1 MCLNHYGRSNMS
13 LASFNLSPVRGCISF
28 EILRFEM
35 SFDFMCYLFCG
46 LALGDKRWRDFICI
60 SQCLF
65 CFLVFGMKKRQIKW
79 AWGGVQT
86 AFNDLKS
93 QNLHHRRIV
102 IDEMAKSFIS
112 PIFYETINSRKS
124 ILIIVLT
131 AGHAIPKTEFCRAKS
146 ELTANQMEMP
156 LKVTDKRHTWL
167 SALNLCHFMCILK
180 FTRANFIIHY
190 VRITYFMLFYLP
202 SISICWGWIL
212 KPLLGH
218 ACNHSHPENSSDE
231 LNGLKLNDSIQCS
244 IQIDL
249 NAKKYY
255 TN

>member
-1 MCLNHYGRSNMS
+1 
-13 LASFNLSPVRGCISF
+13 
-28 EILRFEM
+28 
-35 SFDFMCYLFCG
+35 
-46 LALGDKRWRDFICI
+46 
-60 SQCLF
+60 
-65 CFLVFGMKKRQIKW
+65 MKKRQIKW

-102 IDEMAKSFIS
+102 IDEMDKSFMS
-112 PIFYETINSRKS
+112 PIFDETINSRKS
-124 ILIIVLT
+124 ILIIVYSDC
-131 AGHAIPKTEFCRAKS
+131 GQAIPCEFA
-146 ELTANQMEMP
+146 ANPKAHSDQMEMP

-167 SALNLCHFMCILK
+167 LALNLCHFMCILK

-190 VRITYFMLFYLP
+190 VRITYFMLFYFP
-202 SISICWGWIL
+202 SISICWAKIEVVIGSRVQSLTSW
-212 KPLLGH
+212 KFP
-218 ACNHSHPENSSDE
+218 SDE